1 MSTFNAI
8 NVSLQRLHAAHRDSF
23 AFTHTKIRCVYILGA
38 LAKLQKATVSFVVSV
53 CLSVHPSGRPSVRMG
68 QLGCLWTDFDE
79 I

>member
-1 MSTFNAI
+1 MGCAI
-8 NVSLQRLHAAHRDSF
+8 NVSLERLQAAHRDSF

-53 CLSVHPSGRPSVRMG
+53 CLFVRPAVRLSAWDNSAATGRILMKS
-68 QLGCLWTDFDE
+68 D